1 MLVSTWQHDVLET
14 LNPGQE
20 RKIHGDFSVDV
31 VDRFLEEK
39 KKKVKKCF
47 YHRQLGSQSGSKLID
62 ICLQMLFV
70 QKGGSSLGFLL
81 VSALLN

>member
-39 KKKVKKCF
+39 KKKLKNVF
-47 YHRQLGSQSGSKLID
+47 TIGSWVLNQ
-62 ICLQMLFV
+62 V
-70 QKGGSSLGFLL
+70 Q
-81 VSALLN
+81 N